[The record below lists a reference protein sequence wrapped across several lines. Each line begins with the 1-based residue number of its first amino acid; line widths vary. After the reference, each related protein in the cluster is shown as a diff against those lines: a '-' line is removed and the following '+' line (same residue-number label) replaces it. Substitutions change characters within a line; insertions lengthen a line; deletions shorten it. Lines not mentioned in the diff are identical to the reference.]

1 MRDNLAGTQ
10 TCSPRMKNYTSIEGT
25 LEEFRTSDN
34 TVETTGSLS
43 DHDIVNSIIGVEAE
57 EDDEAET
64 TVMNPLDAVLEVVSH
79 YATQM
84 SLGLVKLYSAW
95 SICH

>member
-1 MRDNLAGTQ
+1 MQDLVRNNQAGTR
-10 TCSPRMKNYTSIEGT
+10 TCSPYMKNYTSIKGT
-25 LEEFRTSDN
+25 LKGSRTSGN

-79 YATQM
+79 YAT
-84 SLGLVKLYSAW
+84 
-95 SICH
+95 CC